1 MFITSFA
8 QLEVVMTQRV
18 SEAIENVL
26 ERAFDVLQD
35 EIVAAGIPANSGG
48 LYEAWDKKVIP
59 GIKSVV
65 ATLSY
70 DPSKLV
76 LEQLPFPYGR
86 HGSTLAGN
94 LGMGN
99 APNDVR
105 PGFAEIIFQGLAPII
120 PSLGQA
126 GGTQE
131 AKDAWTPF
139 IAQLSSNIDSWI
151 ASELRAVG
159 FMI

>member
-1 MFITSFA
+1 MDITSYA
-8 QLEVVMTQRV
+8 QLATIMTQRI
-18 SEAIENVL
+18 SSAIENVL

-48 LYEAWDKKVIP
+48 LYEAWEQKVVPSIQ
-59 GIKSVV
+59 SVI
-65 ATLSY
+65 ATLSF

-76 LEQLPFPYGR
+76 LVQADFPDGR
-86 HGSTLAGN
+86 HGSTLAGHW
-94 LGMGN
+94 GMGD

-105 PGFAEIIFQGLAPII
+105 PGFAEIIFQGLAPIN
-120 PSLGQA
+120 PMLGQA

-131 AKDAWTPF
+131 ARDAWTPF
-139 IAQLSSNIDSWI
+139 IAQVSSNIDSWI
-151 ASELRAVG
+151 ATELIAMG

>member
-8 QLEVVMTQRV
+8 QLETIMMQRV
-18 SEAIENVL
+18 SGAIENVL

-35 EIVAAGIPANSGG
+35 EIVAAGIPANGGG
-48 LYEAWDKKVIP
+48 LYEAWNKEVTT
-59 GIKSVV
+59 GIKSVI
-65 ATLSY
+65 ATLSF
-70 DPSKLV
+70 DPTKLV
-76 LEQLPFPYGR
+76 LQQLPFPEGR
-86 HGSTLAGN
+86 HGSTLSGN

-131 AKDAWTPF
+131 ARDAWTPF
-139 IAQLSSNIDSWI
+139 IAQVSSNIDNWI
-151 ASELRAVG
+151 ASELRAMG